1 MADTI
6 SFDIKEKL
14 DILLKA
20 SFGVPSTSDKKEWA
34 DEFVEKFNKGVNG
47 EDLFLDE
54 IPGAPD
60 FEGPDATV
68 RTAAE
73 AGLIDVDFAWS
84 NIDETATTY
93 SIDASNKSLCS
104 IVDDATGTVR
114 RFRFL
119 ILERCAGIGTDDF
132 SWLKKNTDGN
142 ILFDSLQ
149 FNFKMY
155 EDVAGNVIKPYEYK
169 VFTED
174 SIKAAN
180 QTIPSG
186 SAGGNWI
193 YDINS
198 GILLFPDVGNLQS
211 GEDMF
216 KIGDTNKPVMTVYK
230 YIGRKG
236 ISKQITVKDTLPE
249 VTASEKN
256 QIVVQTSDN
265 TIHRYNGSA
274 WVGIGGGSVSG
285 VSYDANGNVGIGTDW
300 PTYKLDVN
308 GDIKVRDIDFYHSP
322 KWTENTSTDVAKN
335 WTRITS
341 SSDGTKLAAV
351 VWGENIWT
359 SVDSGEKWDENKTTG
374 DGKNWYDITSSSDG
388 TKLAA
393 IVNGGKIWTSIDAG
407 ASWADRGDTNNWK
420 TITSSSDGTK
430 LAAVVDGG
438 NIWISDDA
446 GESWTP
452 RGQNRNWYGIT
463 SSSDGTKLAACVYG
477 GNIWTSVDAG
487 ETWTDRGYT
496 KRWQAITSSSDGT
509 KLAAVVSNGQIW
521 TSVDSGATWTPRGDV
536 AKNWLGITSSSDGT
550 KLAVCVYDGNIWTSV
565 DSGETWAENT
575 SIGAAKNWY
584 DITSSSDGTT
594 LAATVYDGNIWTFNT
609 EQAVSIYTS
618 GLDYGNTKLNFKV
631 SKNNSVTGNMI
642 LDSSGNV
649 GIGTDWPTY
658 KLDVNGD
665 IKVRDID
672 FYHSPKW
679 TENTSTVTK
688 YWYYITSSSDGTK
701 LAAIVKGGNI
711 WTSIDSGLSWI
722 ENIISTTARSWYG
735 ITSSSDGTKLA
746 AVVQNGNIWTSVNS
760 GQTWTDRGET
770 KYWRDI
776 TSSSDGTKLAA
787 TVNGGNIWTSVD
799 SGVTWTERG
808 VVKNWFRITSSS
820 DGTKLAAI
828 VQNGN
833 IWTSVDSGRSW
844 AENTS
849 TGGTKGWQGI
859 TSSSDG
865 TKLAAVVWGE
875 NIWTSVDSGLSWTE
889 NTSTVTKLWRTI
901 TSSSDGTKL
910 AAIVKDGNIWT
921 SVDSGLTWTENIIS
935 TTYKSWRGITS
946 SSDGTK
952 LAACVDSGNIWTF
965 NTEKAGSIYT
975 SGLDDGNSKLNFAVF
990 KNNSVTAT
998 MILDSIGNVGIGA
1011 TLPSEKLEVNGGN
1024 ILLKGSTPRIK
1035 FLSNNEQHGFQILS
1049 NHNDTFNYGLS
1060 IRNTSDTEL
1069 INIDKDGNV
1078 RSGDLNT
1085 IMNGLIGSELNSK
1098 LHIQGGGISIYQNNT
1113 WNDTNKAQEALIYL
1127 DVNNGG
1133 TVKSGIQWKPL
1144 YQHSGPTYTKDSAGI
1159 YFQPESGGAF
1169 QGGLSFWTNNSPY
1182 QTVAG
1187 KERMRIDK
1195 NGNVGIGTTSPG
1207 SGYKLEVIG
1216 NIKADALHLTTYAGL
1231 RTGTGVGS
1239 IILGHLTDGAAGGE
1253 YSVSAG
1259 QKNTSSGDWSVA
1271 MGYNNTSTNSYSV
1284 AMGESN
1290 TSAGYWSVAMGFN
1303 NTNGGNF
1310 SVAMGHSNKSPGIAS
1325 VAMGLKNNSGG
1336 SSGNYSVAMGQD
1348 NTSTGDWSVA
1358 MGLSNTSGYSSVAM
1372 GQNNTSTTLYSVA
1385 MGYGNTSTGQSSV
1398 AMGFINTSGGQSS
1411 VAMGESNASTG
1422 GYSVAMGKSNTSGNY
1437 YSVAMGDQNTSGG
1450 YYSVAMGRF
1459 NHAEKNYS
1467 MALGHRAWAGDN
1479 IRFAIG
1485 ISDTPST
1492 ALAQSGSN
1500 NNKFVIDKDGNVG
1513 IGTSS
1518 PGCKLTISG
1527 NGAAGGTGRIG
1538 FVDTDSAG
1546 RNWFVGPFRSSDAAF
1561 HITPSSGNLGSAGD
1575 ITKTFCIN
1583 YNGNVGIGTTSPGF
1597 KLEVAGTLHITG
1609 TMTLMVGGTGHTS
1622 HFGYS
1627 TNKDVYLRSGLSAGK
1642 VVIQDT
1648 GGNVGIGTS
1657 SPLYKLDVAGTIRAT
1672 GTITGNISG
1681 SSNYSSYTGYVN
1693 TTDERYNHQPVHLGL
1708 RCKFSRYTLGGFNT
1722 YGGSYTDMITIGSY
1736 YDSSG
1741 GNKSALGIP
1750 KSGNLGMRVYRA
1762 TSWDGA
1768 INQYA
1773 TVDVGATVSDL
1784 RIKKNIEIVQDNI
1797 ALELFRKIHSYR
1809 YDYINTDDDDDEH
1822 IGTSFGYLAQNVREH
1837 YEVATRL
1844 SYDVIPNEHRIIEN
1858 PQWTEIHDNSNNK
1871 LFKLTIPDLKEPSG
1885 NTVYNFKLFYDV
1897 SMNTEEDLKG
1907 LPIRL
1912 FDVKSLENEPTSF
1925 IFDKIKTLPKKVYIH
1940 GKYVDDFHRIFK
1952 KKLHSLH
1959 YAASKDIDRIQQQEK
1974 AKLATAETKLATAEI
1989 KINTLESENTT
2000 LKSRLDAIET
2010 RLTSAGIN

>member
-335 WTRITS
+335 WNSITS

-388 TKLAA
+388 KNLAA
-393 IVNGGKIWTSIDAG
+393 TVSGGKIWTSDDYG
-407 ASWADRGDTNNWK
+407 ASWTPRGDTNNWE

-430 LAAVVDGG
+430 LAAVVDSG
-438 NIWISDDA
+438 NIWTSDDA

-550 KLAVCVYDGNIWTSV
+550 KLAVCVYDGNIWTSD

-952 LAACVDSGNIWTF
+952 LAACVDSGNIWTYD
-965 NTEKAGSIYT
+965 TEKAGSIYT
-975 SGLDDGNSKLNFAVF
+975 SGLDDGNSKLNFAVS

-998 MILDSIGNVGIGA
+998 MVLDANGNVGIGA

-1216 NIKADALHLTTYAGL
+1216 NIKADALQLKTYAGL

-1271 MGYNNTSTNSYSV
+1271 MG
-1284 AMGESN
+1284 
-1290 TSAGYWSVAMGFN
+1290 
-1303 NTNGGNF
+1303 
-1310 SVAMGHSNKSPGIAS
+1310 HSNKSPGIAS

-1336 SSGNYSVAMGQD
+1336 SSGDYSVAMGQD

-1518 PGCKLTISG
+1518 PDYKLEVNGTIKA
-1527 NGAAGGTGRIG
+1527 NE
-1538 FVDTDSAG
+1538 
-1546 RNWFVGPFRSSDAAF
+1546 
-1561 HITPSSGNLGSAGD
+1561 L
-1575 ITKTFCIN
+1575 K
-1583 YNGNVGIGTTSPGF
+1583 IGTTFTSSP
-1597 KLEVAGTLHITG
+1597 EVAKNIYIEPQNAGGNHGVKNGLIWKTTYTDYTVPSAAIYFQPKGNAFAGGLAFYTKNTTSANSSPTG
-1609 TMTLMVGGTGHTS
+1609 YLTTG
-1622 HFGYS
+1622 FGERMLI
-1627 TNKDVYLRSGLSAGK
+1627 DP
-1642 VVIQDT
+1642 D
-1648 GGNVGIGTS
+1648 GNVGIGTS
-1657 SPLYKLDVAGTIRAT
+1657 SPSYKLDVAGTIRAT

-1681 SSNYSSYTGYVN
+1681 SSNYSGYTGYVN
-1693 TTDERYNHQPVHLGL
+1693 TTDERYNRQPVHLGL
-1708 RCKFSRYTLGGFNT
+1708 RCKFSRYTLGGYDT

-1762 TSWDGA
+1762 TSWGGA